1 MDASAAGP
9 LEERMAAALARL
21 AREDAVGQLRRRD
34 GAMARL
40 GSEGGALKLDWVEAI
55 PWLLAHP
62 EALASVEAEARALL
76 AAGARHIIWAGM
88 GGSVLAVRVLCALGY
103 GAGALTIHPLDST
116 DPAALNAIVRDLA
129 AARGMAIPAK
139 AARITEPETLR
150 ALLGDVGLVA
160 VALGMT
166 SEEPI
171 THLAWMTEA
180 LGAAGLPLAE
190 RLRAMSLPGSYL
202 DAYAR
207 EHAIPRLPLQP
218 DGGSG
223 TGGRMSAPGTRVF
236 LLPVALWLA
245 AQGAAPGAL
254 AGVLR
259 QAWAAYDLDAAQ
271 TRPAEHPYVRLAA
284 TLAAASVDGAARLVI
299 AAPGPWDTLRDW
311 AEQLF
316 EESLG
321 KGGEGVMVFGV
332 SDSPLASREREYGR
346 EVSLRITG
354 DPAAPDTP
362 GVFTLREPLIA
373 SPDPLERLAG
383 LAALMLGLQL
393 TMALYGWLEGITFA
407 GQPAVEDYKARA
419 RTLRDAGADP
429 VPALTSTNCR
439 RDGPLTI
446 LAPERLIAGADG
458 DGAGDAARLVTQ
470 AVAALRASDLAPLP
484 YLDLTINGE
493 AEPGAL
499 APLAASLRALAV
511 ERLGVAC
518 KLRRAPAAYH
528 STEQSEMDGPPW
540 LVSIRA
546 LALRQEPS
554 LLGDYPPTFL
564 RAQAV
569 ATWQAMNAAGRPC
582 LLLLYDGEA
591 PAMLAAL
598 TTLLDDVARRLG

>member
-1 MDASAAGP
+1 M
-9 LEERMAAALARL
+9 LAHL

-34 GAMARL
+34 RAMARL
-40 GSEGGALKLDWVEAI
+40 GSEGGALKLDWVEAV

-62 EALASVEAEARALL
+62 AALAGVEAEARALL
-76 AAGARHIIWAGM
+76 ATGARHIIWAGM

-116 DPAALNAIVRDLA
+116 DPAALNTIVRALA
-129 AARGMAIPAK
+129 AAHGLPAPT
-139 AARITEPETLR
+139 APITEPETLR
-150 ALLGDVGLVA
+150 TLLGDVALVA

-171 THLAWMTEA
+171 THLAWMAEA
-180 LGAAGLPLAE
+180 LTAADLPLAE
-190 RLRAMSLPGSYL
+190 RLRAMALPGSYL
-202 DAYAR
+202 DDYAR
-207 EHAIPRLPLQP
+207 ERDIPRLPLQP

-254 AGVLR
+254 ASVLR

-271 TRPAEHPYVRLAA
+271 RRPKEHPSVRLAA

-299 AAPGPWDTLRDW
+299 AAPGPWDAVRDW

-321 KGGEGVMVFGV
+321 KAGKGVMVFAED
-332 SDSPLASREREYGR
+332 DSPLSLWERGPGG

-354 DPAAPDTP
+354 DAAAPDTP
-362 GVFTLREPLIA
+362 GVFTVREPLIA

-393 TMALYGWLEGITFA
+393 TMALYGFLEDITFA

-419 RTLRDAGADP
+419 RALRDSGADP
-429 VPALTSTNCR
+429 IPALTSANSR

-446 LAPERLIAGADG
+446 LAPEWLPARSAGLSPD
-458 DGAGDAARLVTQ
+458 DAARLVAQ
-470 AVAALRASDLAPLP
+470 AVAALRTND
-484 YLDLTINGE
+484 D
-493 AEPGAL
+493 
-499 APLAASLRALAV
+499 APLAYL
-511 ERLGVAC
+511 
-518 KLRRAPAAYH
+518 
-528 STEQSEMDGPPW
+528 
-540 LVSIRA
+540 
-546 LALRQEPS
+546 
-554 LLGDYPPTFL
+554 
-564 RAQAV
+564 
-569 ATWQAMNAAGRPC
+569 
-582 LLLLYDGEA
+582 
-591 PAMLAAL
+591 
-598 TTLLDDVARRLG
+598 